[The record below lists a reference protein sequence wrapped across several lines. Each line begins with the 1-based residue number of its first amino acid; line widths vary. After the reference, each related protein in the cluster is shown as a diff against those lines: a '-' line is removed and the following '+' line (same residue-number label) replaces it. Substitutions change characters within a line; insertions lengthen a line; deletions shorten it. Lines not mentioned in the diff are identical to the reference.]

1 MTKGI
6 KLIFCVAL
14 TNIGIACSAA
24 PTPHSDDKADLRL
37 ATANWVETYNRNDW
51 AALANQFAE
60 DGVMMPPNSPAIVGR
75 DAIAEWEAANEKGFR
90 IALKTDDITL
100 LGDAAIIRGRS
111 CVFIPLNAEET
122 GVDIGKYVEVRERT
136 PAGEWLISQ
145 DIFNSDLA
153 AGEPLASECPANIT
167 GL

>member
-1 MTKGI
+1 MM
-6 KLIFCVAL
+6 
-14 TNIGIACSAA
+14 ACTAA
-24 PTPHSDDKADLRL
+24 SDIDKTMEADLRA
-37 ATANWVETYNRNDW
+37 ATAHWVETYNRNDW
-51 AALANQFAE
+51 VALANQFAE

-75 DAIAEWEAANEKGFR
+75 DAIAEWEAANETGFS
-90 IALKTDDITL
+90 IALRADDITL

-153 AGEPLASECPANIT
+153 AGEPLASECPDDIT